1 MTPHYPMNWKTSL
14 LDDVCV
20 RGSGHTPS
28 KKHPEYWDGGIK
40 WVSLADCDS
49 LDRVFIADTKKNIS
63 ERGLQNSSARMHAK
77 GTVVLSRDAGVGKSA
92 ILADDMA
99 VSQHFIAWECSSKGI
114 IDHKFLYQWLQHN
127 KRRFEIVAC
136 GSTIPT
142 IGVPYFSCLE
152 ISYPPIEQQRAI
164 SELLTELDCICL
176 ATEQLIRVKQRRLQ
190 ALAQRLLTGKARL
203 SGFATPWQTSKI
215 GQLLKPVRRPVTWD
229 DSAEYKLLS
238 LRRRSGGAFHR
249 ETLLGSEILTKK
261 MNVARAGDFLISKMQ
276 VVHGAMAMVPQEF
289 DGFHVSD
296 SYLAYTARSQ
306 EQLDMRFFDWLSR
319 LPIMYRKAYIS
330 SYGVH
335 IEKMTFNDG
344 LFLGEKVTLP
354 PTVEEQR
361 AIVEV
366 LEDADR
372 EIALHRAELDALKRQ
387 KRGLMQQLLTGKV
400 RVP

>member
-63 ERGLQNSSARMHAK
+63 ELGLQNSSARMHAK

-92 ILADDMA
+92 ILADEMA
-99 VSQHFIAWECSSKGI
+99 VSQHFIAWECLSKGI

-127 KRRFEIVAC
+127 KRRFEIAAC

-176 ATEQLIRVKQRRLQ
+176 ATEQLIRVKQRRRQ
-190 ALAQRLLTGKARL
+190 ALAQRLLLREAHVAHWPAAPLGDYFARVRRKNAVSCQRVLTASGRQGLVDQEKYFNKCVAGKNLSNYTRLVRGEFAYNRSAMTGYPCGAVKRL
-203 SGFATPWQTSKI
+203 SDFDEGVVSPLYICLGLDHSR
-215 GQLLKPVRRPVTWD
+215 G
-229 DSAEYKLLS
+229 DSDFFCHYFESGILDRELS
-238 LRRRSGGAFHR
+238 R
-249 ETLLGSEILTKK
+249 I
-261 MNVARAGDFLISKMQ
+261 VQ
-276 VVHGAMAMVPQEF
+276 VG
-289 DGFHVSD
+289 
-296 SYLAYTARSQ
+296 ARSHGMLNISATDLLA
-306 EQLDMRFFDWLSR
+306 LDVRVPS
-319 LPIMYRKAYIS
+319 LPR
-330 SYGVH
+330 
-335 IEKMTFNDG
+335 
-344 LFLGEKVTLP
+344 
-354 PTVEEQR
+354 QR
-361 AIVEV
+361 EIAAI
-366 LEDADR
+366 LNDADR